1 VEVYG
6 AALKVNVADYQ
17 PAIEVFDLVKDFR
30 VYHRTS
36 ANLKTLLTGWAM
48 AIFARRSDP
57 HYTMHRALDGVSFDV
72 PFGQAVALIGH
83 NGSGKTT
90 LLSVL
95 SRVYLPTSGS
105 AKLNGPMISL
115 LELGAGFHGELTA
128 SENVYFTGAI
138 RGLNE
143 DVVRERYETIV
154 EFAGIAHD
162 QMDLPVR
169 MFSTGMRLRLA
180 FAVSV
185 HMDAE
190 ILLIDEGLAVGDEAF
205 QEKCFRKIEEFKEQ
219 GKTLIIVTHE
229 LDHAERLADRVL
241 WLDHGRV
248 VADGPVN
255 CVLPDYC
262 RSMALKES

>member
-1 VEVYG
+1 MSI
-6 AALKVNVADYQ
+6 ALPNRQ

-30 VYHRTS
+30 VYHRS
-36 ANLKTLLTGWAM
+36 HANLKSLLTGWAKGLM
-48 AIFARRSDP
+48 GRHPDP
-57 HYTMHRALDGVSFDV
+57 HYSMYHALDRITFEV

-105 AKLNGPMISL
+105 ARLNGAMISL
-115 LELGAGFHGELTA
+115 LELGAGFHSELTA
-128 SENVYFTGAI
+128 EENVYFTGAI
-138 RGLNE
+138 RGLSE
-143 DVVRERYETIV
+143 SVVRQRYEAIV
-154 EFAGIAHD
+154 QFAELRDD

-169 MFSTGMRLRLA
+169 MFSSGMHLRLA

-190 ILLIDEGLAVGDEAF
+190 ILLIDEGLAVGDEGF
-205 QEKCFRKIEEFKEQ
+205 QEKCFRKIEEFKQQ
-219 GKTLIIVTHE
+219 GKTLVIVTHE

-241 WLDHGRV
+241 WLDHGRI
-248 VADGPVN
+248 VADGEVES
-255 CVLPDYC
+255 VLSDYR
-262 RSMALKES
+262 RSMGQVEA